1 MTAPESAVLPR
12 GFTVRLDP
20 ACLRPGP
27 RHLLGGSPMRLL
39 TLSPAAVDLIDRAGT
54 VRFTKPGAFDLDE
67 LNAKL
72 IPLLNEREG

>member
-12 GFTVRLDP
+12 GFAVRLDP

-54 VRFTKPGAFDLDE
+54 VTVDDAATAGLARQIGGAHV
-67 LNAKL
+67 
-72 IPLLNEREG
+72 